1 MKSLTNQEL
10 WNMAKD
16 IINAQKKVLEV
27 DITKVD
33 WNMLEELWFDYLE
46 EKLVDNEITN
56 KTSEN

>member
-16 IINAQKKVLEV
+16 ITNAQKKVLEV